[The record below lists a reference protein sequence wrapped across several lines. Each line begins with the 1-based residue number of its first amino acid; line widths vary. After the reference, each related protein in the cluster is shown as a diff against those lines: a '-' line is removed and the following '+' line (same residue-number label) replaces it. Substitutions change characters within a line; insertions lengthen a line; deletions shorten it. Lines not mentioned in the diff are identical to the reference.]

1 MNIYRKLENG
11 IWRYTIEN
19 DPVWV
24 GTSKTTC
31 ESFFQYMT
39 VQSNQGNSLCLRKEN
54 LFLQLLAALPVIGWF
69 VLVPFY
75 IYENGICIGRSRAIF
90 NTPVYTFQM
99 RDDVYE
105 LSLHKR
111 DKASL
116 LKNGKQ
122 IALYQRMTNSYAKKA
137 AYSVLHILG
146 VEKEI
151 LLLFSVFVDR
161 ICFFTGDYQWKKVV
175 PLDDKHPE
183 RGDWKPPENEEER
196 QDNDVDQKELAHR

>member
-1 MNIYRKLENG
+1 MNIYRKLKNG

-19 DPVWV
+19 DSAWV
-24 GTSKTTC
+24 GTSKTTI
-31 ESFFQYMT
+31 EAFFQYMA

-54 LFLQLLAALPVIGWF
+54 FFLQLLAAIPVIGWF

-75 IYENGICIGRSRAIF
+75 IYENGACIGRSRAKF
-90 NTPVYTFQM
+90 NSSVYTFQM
-99 RDDVYE
+99 KDDVYE
-105 LSLHKR
+105 LSLHKQ

-122 IALYQRMTNSYAKKA
+122 IALYQRMTNSYTEEKA
-137 AYSVLHILG
+137 AYSVLHIFG

-161 ICFFTGDYQWKKVV
+161 IYFFTGDYQWKKVI
-175 PLDDKHPE
+175 PLGDTHPE
-183 RGDWKPPENEEER
+183 RGDWKPSENEEAEGR
-196 QDNDVDQKELAHR
+196 